1 MSEPE
6 GRGAPEASGEYSMS
20 GQAPAGER
28 PGGGQTS
35 VRDCLHAEWTKVRTA
50 PGTIWLL
57 AAAMVLTVGVSTG
70 AAAATRCPSG
80 AGCPV
85 DVTKLSLT
93 GVQVGQTLVAILA
106 VLMVSAEYG
115 TGNTA

>member
-1 MSEPE
+1 M
-6 GRGAPEASGEYSMS
+6 
-20 GQAPAGER
+20 
-28 PGGGQTS
+28 
-35 VRDCLHAEWTKVRTA
+35 RTA

-70 AAAATRCPSG
+70 AVAATRCPPG

-93 GVQVGQTLVAILA
+93 GVQVGQALVAILA
-106 VLMVSAEYG
+106 VLMVGAEYG
-115 TGNTA
+115 AAVRRRGPEQARCMSEPEGLKGAPEASGKHSMRGSRP

>member
-6 GRGAPEASGEYSMS
+6 GQGAPEASGKHSMS
-20 GQAPAGER
+20 SQAPAGER
-28 PGGGQTS
+28 TGGGQTS

-70 AAAATRCPSG
+70 AVATTRCPPG

-93 GVQVGQTLVAILA
+93 GVQVGQALVAILA
-106 VLMVSAEYG
+106 VLKGARRRA
-115 TGNTA
+115 GNTA